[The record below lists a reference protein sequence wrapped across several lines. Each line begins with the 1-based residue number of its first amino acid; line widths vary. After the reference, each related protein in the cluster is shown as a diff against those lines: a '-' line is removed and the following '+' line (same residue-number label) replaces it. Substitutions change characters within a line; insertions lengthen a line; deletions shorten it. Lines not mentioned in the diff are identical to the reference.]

1 MITKPATQSPQVL
14 SYIDAREIQI
24 DLHPDLLIG
33 DNDQLNRFAELT
45 AMHPDLLSNMAP
57 VILLKQHG
65 KHIMIAR
72 YITYYV
78 YLHANKTQAFPAR
91 VITDKSE
98 ARKIMRWEAEEHR
111 VICSLN
117 NIILPL
123 PLPDDN
129 KSTTSTNSRGKT
141 TRINHIMAGRL
152 CPFCLENGKST
163 ALQASSGKP
172 NMINSKSGLIQCFKL
187 VNKRNCDFS
196 IIVPAFHYKLIYEH
210 KLHIR
215 NWIMPIQ
222 DDTCP
227 ICGSHLYEMTEYFS
241 DDISHIF
248 RRCRNY
254 FSKNRNCS
262 YSKDIR

>member
-1 MITKPATQSPQVL
+1 
-14 SYIDAREIQI
+14 
-24 DLHPDLLIG
+24 
-33 DNDQLNRFAELT
+33 
-45 AMHPDLLSNMAP
+45 MHPDLLSNMAP

>member
-1 MITKPATQSPQVL
+1 M
-14 SYIDAREIQI
+14 
-24 DLHPDLLIG
+24 
-33 DNDQLNRFAELT
+33 T

-98 ARKIMRWEAEEHR
+98 ARKIMRWEADEHR
-111 VICSLN
+111 VICGLN

-129 KSTTSTNSRGKT
+129 NTIISTNSRGKI
-141 TRINHIMAGRL
+141 TRLNHIMAGRL
-152 CPFCLENGKST
+152 CPFCHEIGKST
-163 ALQASSGKP
+163 ALQASSGRPKK
-172 NMINSKSGLIQCFKL
+172 INSTSGLIQCFNL
-187 VNKRNCDFS
+187 VNKRNCDFF
-196 IIVPAFHYKLIYEH
+196 ITVPPFQYKLIYER
-210 KLHIR
+210 KLPIR
-215 NWIMPIQ
+215 DWIIPLP
-222 DDTCP
+222 DDICP
-227 ICGSHLYEMTEYFS
+227 VCSGHLYEMTEYFS
-241 DDISHIF
+241 DDIIHIF

-254 FSKNRNCS
+254 FSKNKNCS
-262 YSKDIR
+262 YSKDIQ